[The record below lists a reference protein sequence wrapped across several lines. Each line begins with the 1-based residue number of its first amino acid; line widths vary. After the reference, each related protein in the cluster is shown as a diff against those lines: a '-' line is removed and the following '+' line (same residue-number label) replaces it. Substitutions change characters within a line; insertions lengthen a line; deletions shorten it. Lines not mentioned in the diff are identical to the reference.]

1 MKKPFSTTCFKDS
14 TNNIFHKRPIFLK
27 EEYCDVIL
35 KHLKLYNKLLLEFL
49 SLSFSFPLMKYLLNR
64 LLHLNLME
72 MPMTEH
78 LLFNSVPEIKD
89 NNLGVLGRKY
99 TTNNLKK

>member
-89 NNLGVLGRKY
+89 NKLGVVGRKY
-99 TTNNLKK
+99 TINNLKK